1 MWKFLSVIAIGL
13 ALALPGSDPAA
24 AQQKPKGK
32 AQSGKC
38 VSHRDICFKRC
49 LEQGGR
55 SCQAVCNSRPNTC

>member
-1 MWKFLSVIAIGL
+1 MWKFLSVIAIGV

-38 VSHRDICFKRC
+38 VSPRDKCFQNC
-49 LEQGGR
+49 TGR
-55 SCQAVCNSRPNTC
+55 TCQAVCSTRPATC

>member
-1 MWKFLSVIAIGL
+1 MRKFLSVIAIGV
-13 ALALPGSDPAA
+13 ALALPAAPVA